1 MSNLGEDAISQS
13 MQQPAAAPVG
23 RATEDVRYI
32 GELSGCYAMPERRGS
47 DGASIPVH
55 ACRITSISAH
65 QAVLVASEV
74 PNPGETLAAH
84 FKDFGMLRAHVVRK
98 LPTGFVIE
106 FDVDDA
112 ARAKL
117 GAKIVWLKKNGT
129 TAVADKRESK
139 RILPRNPRSV
149 LTLADGKMMPCFV
162 IDVSESGIAV
172 SAAILPPKGAALA
185 VGSLVGRVVRKL
197 EVGFAVQF
205 VDKHPAELLEARLLQ
220 PPVPGKIAEAAAAA

>member
-1 MSNLGEDAISQS
+1 
-13 MQQPAAAPVG
+13 MQQPAVVSAG
-23 RATEDVRYI
+23 RVAEDVRYI
-32 GELSGCYAMPERRGS
+32 GELAGCYAMSERRGD

-55 ACRITSISAH
+55 ACRVKSISTQ

-74 PNPGETLAAH
+74 PRIGETVAAH
-84 FKDFGMLRAHVVRK
+84 FKDFGMLRAHVVRM

-112 ARAKL
+112 TRAKL
-117 GAKIVWLKKNGT
+117 GARIVWLKKNGT
-129 TAVADKRESK
+129 APMADKRESQ

-149 LTLADGKMMPCFV
+149 LTLAAGKMMPCFV
-162 IDVSESGIAV
+162 IDVSETGIAV
-172 SAAILPPKGAALA
+172 SAAVLPPKGSALA

-205 VDKHPAELLEARLLQ
+205 IDKQPGDLLEARLLQ
-220 PPVPGKIAEAAAAA
+220 PPQPGKIAEAAALAAE